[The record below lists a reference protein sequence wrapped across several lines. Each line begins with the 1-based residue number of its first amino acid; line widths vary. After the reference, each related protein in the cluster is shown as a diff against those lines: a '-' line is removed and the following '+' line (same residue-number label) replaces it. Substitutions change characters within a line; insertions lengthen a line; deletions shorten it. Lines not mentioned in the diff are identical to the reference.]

1 MKRNDF
7 FKEYEKNMSHSQ
19 DQDKL
24 KTRRRGKEL
33 EAAILQ
39 AVREELNE
47 RGYSNLTMDG
57 VAERSGT
64 SKAVLYRRWANRAE
78 IVLAAIRER
87 VPLPLEEV
95 PDYGNLRD
103 DVCGVLRS
111 MNQNNIEV
119 MMTAFYGLVTDIG
132 AMPLASLIF
141 PEGRNNRTMTI
152 VLQRAV
158 DRGEVPAEAV
168 TPRMLTLPAD
178 LSRHELILYNRPMS
192 EQTIAEIVDE
202 VYLPL
207 VLKR

>member
-1 MKRNDF
+1 
-7 FKEYEKNMSHSQ
+7 MSTSQ
-19 DQDKL
+19 EQDKL

-64 SKAVLYRRWANRAE
+64 SKAVLYRRWTNRAE

-119 MMTAFYGLVTDIG
+119 MMKAFYGLVTEIG
-132 AMPLASLIF
+132 GMPLASLIF

-158 DRGEVPAEAV
+158 DRGEISAEAV

-178 LSRHELILYNRPMS
+178 LARNEIILYNKPMS

>member
-1 MKRNDF
+1 
-7 FKEYEKNMSHSQ
+7 MSNSQ
-19 DQDKL
+19 HQDKL
-24 KTRRRGKEL
+24 KSRRRGKEL

-39 AVREELNE
+39 AVWEELKE

-78 IVLAAIRER
+78 IVLAAIQER

-103 DVCGVLRS
+103 DVCGVLRL
-111 MNQNNIEV
+111 MNQNIIEV
-119 MMTAFYGLVTDIG
+119 MMKAFYGLVTEIG
-132 AMPLASLIF
+132 AMPLASVLF
-141 PEGRNNRTMTI
+141 PEGRHNRTMTI

-158 DRGEVPAEAV
+158 DRGEVSAETV
-168 TPRMLTLPAD
+168 TPRILTLPAD
-178 LSRHELILYNRPMS
+178 LARNELILYNRPMS

-202 VYLPL
+202 VFLPL

>member
-1 MKRNDF
+1 
-7 FKEYEKNMSHSQ
+7 MSTSQ
-19 DQDKL
+19 EQDKL

-39 AVREELNE
+39 AVREELEE

-119 MMTAFYGLVTDIG
+119 MMKAFYGLVTEIG

-158 DRGEVPAEAV
+158 DRGEISAEAV

-178 LSRHELILYNRPMS
+178 LARNEIILYNKPMS

>member
-1 MKRNDF
+1 
-7 FKEYEKNMSHSQ
+7 MSNSQ
-19 DQDKL
+19 DQNKL

-39 AVREELNE
+39 AVREELKE
-47 RGYSNLTMDG
+47 RGYANLTMDG

-87 VPLPLEEV
+87 VPLPREEV

-119 MMTAFYGLVTDIG
+119 MMKAFYGLVTEIG

-141 PEGRNNRTMTI
+141 PEGRDNRTMTI

-158 DRGEVPAEAV
+158 DRGEVSAEAI

-178 LSRHELILYNRPMS
+178 LARHELILYNRPMS

-207 VLKR
+207 VIKR

>member
-1 MKRNDF
+1 
-7 FKEYEKNMSHSQ
+7 MSHSEY
-19 DQDKL
+19 QDKL
-24 KTRRRGKEL
+24 KNRRRGKEL

-39 AVREELNE
+39 AVREELKE

-95 PDYGNLRD
+95 PNYGNLRD

-111 MNQNNIEV
+111 MNQNNSEV
-119 MMTAFYGLVTDIG
+119 MMKAFYGLITEIET
-132 AMPLASLIF
+132 MPLASLLF
-141 PEGRNNRTMTI
+141 PEGRHNRTMTI

-158 DRGEVPAEAV
+158 ERGEVPAEAV
-168 TPRMLTLPAD
+168 TPRMLALPGD
-178 LSRHELILYNRPMS
+178 LARNELILYNKPMS
-192 EQTIAEIVDE
+192 EETIAEIVDE
-202 VYLPL
+202 VFLPL
-207 VLKR
+207 VLKRK

>member
-1 MKRNDF
+1 
-7 FKEYEKNMSHSQ
+7 MSDSQ
-19 DQDKL
+19 HQDKL
-24 KTRRRGKEL
+24 KNRRRGKEL

-47 RGYSNLTMDG
+47 QGYSNLTMDG

-103 DVCGVLRS
+103 DVYGVLRS
-111 MNQNNIEV
+111 MNQNNSGV
-119 MMTAFYGLVTDIG
+119 MMEAFYGLVTEIG
-132 AMPLASLIF
+132 AMSLASLIF
-141 PEGRNNRTMTI
+141 PEGRDNRTMTI

-158 DRGEVPAEAV
+158 ERGEVSAEAV

-178 LSRHELILYNRPMS
+178 LARHELMLYNRPMS
-192 EQTIAEIVDE
+192 EQTIATIVDE
-202 VYLPL
+202 VFLPL

>member
-1 MKRNDF
+1 
-7 FKEYEKNMSHSQ
+7 MSTSQ
-19 DQDKL
+19 HQDKL
-24 KTRRRGKEL
+24 KNRRRGKEL

-39 AVREELNE
+39 AVREELHE
-47 RGYSNLTMDG
+47 QGYSNLTMDG

-78 IVLAAIRER
+78 IVLAAVRER

-95 PDYGNLRD
+95 PDNGNLRD
-103 DVCGVLRS
+103 DVFGVLRS

-119 MMTAFYGLVTDIG
+119 MMKAFYGLVTEIG

-141 PEGRNNRTMTI
+141 PDGRQNRTMTI

-158 DRGEVPAEAV
+158 ERGEVSAESV

-178 LSRHELILYNRPMS
+178 LARHELMLYNKPMS
-192 EQTIAEIVDE
+192 EETIANIVDE
-202 VYLPL
+202 VFLPL

>member
-1 MKRNDF
+1 
-7 FKEYEKNMSHSQ
+7 MSTSQ
-19 DQDKL
+19 EQDKL

-39 AVREELNE
+39 AVREELKE

-119 MMTAFYGLVTDIG
+119 MMKAFYGLVTEIG

-158 DRGEVPAEAV
+158 DRGEISAEAV
-168 TPRMLTLPAD
+168 TPRMLTLPSD
-178 LSRHELILYNRPMS
+178 LARNEIILYNKPMS

-207 VLKR
+207 LLKR

>member
-1 MKRNDF
+1 
-7 FKEYEKNMSHSQ
+7 MSTSQ
-19 DQDKL
+19 EQDKL

-119 MMTAFYGLVTDIG
+119 MMKAFYGLVTEIG
-132 AMPLASLIF
+132 GMPLASLIF

-158 DRGEVPAEAV
+158 DRGEISAEAV

-178 LSRHELILYNRPMS
+178 LARNEIILYNKPMS

>member
-1 MKRNDF
+1 
-7 FKEYEKNMSHSQ
+7 MSTSQ
-19 DQDKL
+19 EQDKL

-39 AVREELNE
+39 AVREELKE

-119 MMTAFYGLVTDIG
+119 MMKAFYGLVTEIG

-158 DRGEVPAEAV
+158 DRGEISAEA
-168 TPRMLTLPAD
+168 
-178 LSRHELILYNRPMS
+178 
-192 EQTIAEIVDE
+192 
-202 VYLPL
+202 
-207 VLKR
+207 

>member
-1 MKRNDF
+1 
-7 FKEYEKNMSHSQ
+7 MSTSQ
-19 DQDKL
+19 HQDKL
-24 KTRRRGKEL
+24 KNRRRGKEL

-39 AVREELNE
+39 AVREELQE
-47 RGYSNLTMDG
+47 QGYANLTMDG

-119 MMTAFYGLVTDIG
+119 MMKAFYGLVTEIG

-141 PEGRNNRTMTI
+141 PEGRQNRTMTI

-158 DRGEVPAEAV
+158 NRGEVSAEAV
-168 TPRMLTLPAD
+168 TPRMLTLPSD
-178 LSRHELILYNRPMS
+178 LARHELMLYNKPMS
-192 EQTIAEIVDE
+192 EETIANIVDE
-202 VYLPL
+202 VFLPL

>member
-1 MKRNDF
+1 
-7 FKEYEKNMSHSQ
+7 MSNSQ
-19 DQDKL
+19 DQNKL

-39 AVREELNE
+39 AVREELKE
-47 RGYSNLTMDG
+47 RGYANLTMDG

-119 MMTAFYGLVTDIG
+119 MMKAFYGLVTEIG

-141 PEGRNNRTMTI
+141 PEGRDNRTMTI

-158 DRGEVPAEAV
+158 DRGEVSAEAI

-178 LSRHELILYNRPMS
+178 LARHELILYNRPMS

-207 VLKR
+207 VIKR

>member
-1 MKRNDF
+1 
-7 FKEYEKNMSHSQ
+7 MSNSQ
-19 DQDKL
+19 HQDKL
-24 KTRRRGKEL
+24 KSRRRGKEL

-39 AVREELNE
+39 AVWEELKE

-78 IVLAAIRER
+78 IVLAAIQAR

-103 DVCGVLRS
+103 DVCGVLRL
-111 MNQNNIEV
+111 MNQNIIEV
-119 MMTAFYGLVTDIG
+119 MMKAFYGLVTEIG
-132 AMPLASLIF
+132 AMPLASVLF
-141 PEGRNNRTMTI
+141 PEGRHNRTMTI

-158 DRGEVPAEAV
+158 DRGEVSAETV
-168 TPRMLTLPAD
+168 TPRMLTLPGD
-178 LSRHELILYNRPMS
+178 LARNELILYNRPMS

-202 VYLPL
+202 VFLPL

>member
-1 MKRNDF
+1 
-7 FKEYEKNMSHSQ
+7 MSNSQ
-19 DQDKL
+19 HPDKL
-24 KTRRRGKEL
+24 KNRRRGKEL

-39 AVREELNE
+39 AVREELTE
-47 RGYSNLTMDG
+47 QGYSNLTMDG
-57 VAERSGT
+57 VAERAGT

-119 MMTAFYGLVTDIG
+119 MIKAFYGLVTEIG
-132 AMPLASLIF
+132 AIPLASLLF
-141 PEGRNNRTMTI
+141 PQGRHNRTMTI

-158 DRGEVPAEAV
+158 DRGEVSAEAV

-178 LSRHELILYNRPMS
+178 LARHELMLYNKPMS
-192 EQTIAEIVDE
+192 EQTIASLVDE
-202 VYLPL
+202 VFLPL

>member
-1 MKRNDF
+1 
-7 FKEYEKNMSHSQ
+7 MSTSQ
-19 DQDKL
+19 EQDKL

-33 EAAILQ
+33 ETAILQ
-39 AVREELNE
+39 AVREELKE

-119 MMTAFYGLVTDIG
+119 MMKAFYGLVTEIG
-132 AMPLASLIF
+132 GMPLASLIF

-158 DRGEVPAEAV
+158 DRGEISAEAV

-178 LSRHELILYNRPMS
+178 LARNEIILYNKPMS

>member
-1 MKRNDF
+1 
-7 FKEYEKNMSHSQ
+7 MSDSQ
-19 DQDKL
+19 HQDKL
-24 KTRRRGKEL
+24 KNRRRGKEL

-47 RGYSNLTMDG
+47 QGYSNLTMDG

-95 PDYGNLRD
+95 PDYGKLRD
-103 DVCGVLRS
+103 DVYGVLRS
-111 MNQNNIEV
+111 MNQNNSGV
-119 MMTAFYGLVTDIG
+119 MMEAFYGLVTEIG
-132 AMPLASLIF
+132 AMSLASLLF
-141 PEGRNNRTMTI
+141 PEGRDNRTMTI

-158 DRGEVPAEAV
+158 ERGEVSAKAV

-178 LSRHELILYNRPMS
+178 LGRHELMLYNRPMS
-192 EQTIAEIVDE
+192 EQTIATIVDE
-202 VYLPL
+202 VFLPL

>member
-1 MKRNDF
+1 
-7 FKEYEKNMSHSQ
+7 MSTSQ
-19 DQDKL
+19 HQDKL
-24 KTRRRGKEL
+24 KNRRRGKEL
-33 EAAILQ
+33 EAAILK
-39 AVREELNE
+39 AVREELQE
-47 RGYSNLTMDG
+47 QGYSNLTMDG

-119 MMTAFYGLVTDIG
+119 MMKAFYGLVTEIG

-141 PEGRNNRTMTI
+141 PEGRQNRTMTI

-158 DRGEVPAEAV
+158 ERGEVSAESV
-168 TPRMLTLPAD
+168 TPRMLILPAD
-178 LSRHELILYNRPMS
+178 LARHELMLYNKPMS
-192 EQTIAEIVDE
+192 EETIANIVDE
-202 VYLPL
+202 VFLPL

>member
-1 MKRNDF
+1 
-7 FKEYEKNMSHSQ
+7 MSTSQ
-19 DQDKL
+19 HQDKL
-24 KTRRRGKEL
+24 KNRRRGKEL

-39 AVREELNE
+39 AVREELQE
-47 RGYSNLTMDG
+47 QGYSNLTMDG

-119 MMTAFYGLVTDIG
+119 MMKAFYGLVTEIG

-141 PEGRNNRTMTI
+141 PEGRQNRTMTI

-158 DRGEVPAEAV
+158 ERGEVSAESV

-178 LSRHELILYNRPMS
+178 LARHELMLYNKPMS
-192 EQTIAEIVDE
+192 EETIANIVDE
-202 VYLPL
+202 VFLPL

>member
-1 MKRNDF
+1 
-7 FKEYEKNMSHSQ
+7 MSNSQ
-19 DQDKL
+19 NQDKL
-24 KTRRRGKEL
+24 KNRRTGKEL

-39 AVREELNE
+39 AVREELKE
-47 RGYSNLTMDG
+47 QGYSNLSMNG

-95 PDYGNLRD
+95 PNYGNLRD
-103 DVCGVLRS
+103 DVCGVLRA
-111 MNQNNIEV
+111 MNQNATKV
-119 MMTAFYGLVTDIG
+119 MLKAFYGLVTEIG
-132 AMPLASLIF
+132 AMPLASLLF
-141 PEGRNNRTMTI
+141 PEGRHNRTMTI

-158 DRGEVPAEAV
+158 DRGEVSAESV
-168 TPRMLTLPAD
+168 TSRMLTLPGD
-178 LSRHELILYNRPMS
+178 LARNELILYNRPMS

-202 VYLPL
+202 VFLPL

>member
-1 MKRNDF
+1 MSTSQQPDQL
-7 FKEYEKNMSHSQ
+7 KN
-19 DQDKL
+19 
-24 KTRRRGKEL
+24 RRRGKEL

-39 AVREELNE
+39 AVREELQE
-47 RGYSNLTMDG
+47 LGYSNLTMDG

-95 PDYGNLRD
+95 PDCGNLRD
-103 DVCGVLRS
+103 DVCSVLRS

-119 MMTAFYGLVTDIG
+119 MMKAFYGLVTEIG

-141 PEGRNNRTMTI
+141 PEGRQNRTMTI
-152 VLQRAV
+152 VLQRSV
-158 DRGEVPAEAV
+158 DRGEVSAEAV
-168 TPRMLTLPAD
+168 TPRMLTLPSD
-178 LSRHELILYNRPMS
+178 LARHELMLYNKPMS
-192 EQTIAEIVDE
+192 EQTIANIVDE
-202 VYLPL
+202 VFLPL

>member
-1 MKRNDF
+1 
-7 FKEYEKNMSHSQ
+7 MSTSQ
-19 DQDKL
+19 HQDKL
-24 KTRRRGKEL
+24 KNRRRGKEL

-39 AVREELNE
+39 AVREELQE
-47 RGYSNLTMDG
+47 QGYSNLTMDG

-119 MMTAFYGLVTDIG
+119 MMKAFYGLVTEIG

-141 PEGRNNRTMTI
+141 PEGRQNRTMTI

-158 DRGEVPAEAV
+158 ERGEVSAESV

-178 LSRHELILYNRPMS
+178 LARHELMLYNKPMS
-192 EQTIAEIVDE
+192 GETIANIVDE
-202 VYLPL
+202 VFLPL